1 MSYRLRFQS
10 ENGKGGGGRDPTPDL
25 PLIAAKNDNI
35 LFKCQLN
42 VTEKKCTTDAD
53 IPVSQYPPMQA
64 YKGDLFFQ

>member
-10 ENGKGGGGRDPTPDL
+10 KNGRGGGGEERDPTPDL

-42 VTEKKCTTDAD
+42 VTEKNVPRML
-53 IPVSQYPPMQA
+53 IYR
-64 YKGDLFFQ
+64 